1 MRATFERLAPP
12 LAIYVALVAFSVW
25 HLRQIEDPE
34 MSGVWLWAVLALAPA
49 LVAAVGAQQLA
60 PRRFAVLIV
69 PATITAIGAATGHWP
84 FRPHLLGDTGY
95 FRLVGG
101 DLHDGLDRWVRTL
114 LPYDPSN
121 APELHA
127 VVALAIFA
135 CFAALAAALL
145 VWRSPYPAIVV
156 GFIPFLVVSTV
167 YILPQPTLRA
177 AIFLA
182 LMLAILGVLSQRRRP
197 TIQLAAGAT
206 VVLVAVLAAT
216 LPGVAK
222 SAMLDWKQWG
232 KPEKTGTS
240 VGFIWNHT
248 YAGLKRPKKPVT
260 LLRVAVDSPSYWRAV
275 VLGKFNG
282 VAWVSEPTVVDTSPP
297 PNTIVP
303 QDALSPTAQGLSL
316 KQKKAKF
323 ENVNLATND
332 LVAPGEVLAIKGVD
346 GDSGLISRTADGVF
360 TTAANVPI
368 DSSWT
373 AEYLPVQPTIKDLTD
388 AAPDY
393 PEELQATA
401 LSLLDEGVVFPA
413 WGTPGRE
420 AAVDDLLSQHFFDPQ
435 LVRWREVYDR
445 AKALTTDAKSPYEA
459 VAAIESYFQSNY
471 RYDEKADYSQAADGP
486 LPSFFLDGK
495 RGYCQMYAGAMTV
508 MLRMLGIPS
517 RVGEGFTEGTRN
529 VSRGTYVVTD
539 RDAHAWVEVW
549 FPKFGWMP
557 FEPTP
562 SRELPFNYS
571 TTSKNF
577 SEAAQSALA
586 GVAGF
591 DSARLEQLAKLAGTP
606 SRVAGAALGGG
617 RGPREGGGGVGAVV
631 GQDWHPGFISW
642 LLLLAAGTLVLLVLA
657 KRLRS
662 LIPYVRKGPHEI
674 AGAVRRDLEAYV
686 RDQGV
691 PQAVVTLTPDEFARM
706 LHREFGVEAT
716 AWARLQARARY
727 GPDDA
732 RAHDAA
738 RDARREARTV
748 KRRLR
753 HSLGRTERAR
763 GAVRLRSLLP

>member
-1 MRATFERLAPP
+1 MRATIERLAPP
-12 LAIYVALVAFSVW
+12 LALYVALVAFSIW

-34 MSGVWLWAVLALAPA
+34 LGGLWVWAVLALAPA
-49 LVAAVGAQQLA
+49 LIAALGAQQLA
-60 PRRFAVLIV
+60 PRRFALLAI
-69 PATITAIGAATGHWP
+69 PAVITAIGAATGHWP

-114 LPYDPSN
+114 LPYDPVK
-121 APELHA
+121 APQLHA
-127 VVALAIFA
+127 VVSLAIFA

-145 VWRSPYPAIVV
+145 VWRAPYPAIVV

-167 YILPQPTLRA
+167 YVLPRPTLRA
-177 AIFLA
+177 AIFLG
-182 LMLAILGVLSQRRRP
+182 LMLAVLGVLSQRRRP
-197 TIQLAAGAT
+197 TIQLAAGAS

-260 LLRVAVDSPSYWRAV
+260 LLRVTADSPSYWRAV

-282 VAWVSEPTVVDTSPP
+282 LAWVAEPTVVDTGSPP
-297 PNTIVP
+297 TVIVP
-303 QDALSPTAQGLSL
+303 QDALSESAQGLSL
-316 KQKKAKF
+316 KQKAAKF
-323 ENVNLATND
+323 QNVNLATND
-332 LVAPGEVLAIKGVD
+332 LVAPGEVLAIKGID
-346 GDSGLISRTADGVF
+346 GDAGQISRTSDGVF
-360 TTAANVPI
+360 STEKNVPI

-373 AEYLPVQPTIKDLTD
+373 AEYLPVQPTIKDLTE

-393 PEELQATA
+393 PEDLQATDLA
-401 LSLLDEGVVFPA
+401 LLDEGVVFPV
-413 WGTPGRE
+413 WGAPGRE
-420 AAVDDLLSQHFFDPQ
+420 ATVDDLISTHFFDPQ
-435 LVRWREVYDR
+435 LVRWREVYD
-445 AKALTTDAKSPYEA
+445 KARDITKDAKSPYEA

-471 RYDEKADYSQAADGP
+471 KYDEKADYSRATDGP

-495 RGYCQMYAGAMTV
+495 SGYCQMYAGTMTV
-508 MLRMLGIPS
+508 MLRMLGIPA

-529 VSRGTYVVTD
+529 VNRGTYVVTD

-562 SRELPFNYS
+562 SRELPFDYS

-577 SEAAQSALA
+577 SDAATKSLA

-591 DSARLEQLAKLAGTP
+591 DSARLEQLARLAGTP
-606 SRVAGAALGGG
+606 SRVSGALLGGG

-631 GQDWHPGFISW
+631 GKDWHPGFVSW
-642 LLLLAAGTLVLLVLA
+642 LLLIAGALLVLLILA

-662 LIPYVRKGPHEI
+662 VVPYLRKGPHEI

-691 PQAVVTLTPDEFARM
+691 PQAVVTLTPDEFSRM
-706 LHREFGVEAT
+706 LHREFGVDA
-716 AWARLQARARY
+716 AGWARLQSRARY
-727 GPDDA
+727 GPNDG
-732 RAHDAA
+732 RAYDAA
-738 RDARREARTV
+738 RGARSEARVV

-753 HSLGRTERAR
+753 RSLGRTERAR
-763 GAVRLRSLLP
+763 GAIRLRSLLP

>member
-1 MRATFERLAPP
+1 
-12 LAIYVALVAFSVW
+12 
-25 HLRQIEDPE
+25 
-34 MSGVWLWAVLALAPA
+34 MSDLWLWALLALIPA
-49 LVAAVGAQQLA
+49 LLASLGSQRLA
-60 PRRFAVLIV
+60 PRRFAALIV
-69 PATITAIGAATGHWP
+69 PAIVVAIGAATGHWP
-84 FRPHLLGDTGY
+84 FRPTCSATPGY

-114 LPYDPSN
+114 LPYDPVK
-121 APELHA
+121 AAQLHA
-127 VVALAIFA
+127 VVVLAIFA

-167 YILPQPTLRA
+167 YVLPRPTLRA

-240 VGFIWNHT
+240 VGFIWNHS
-248 YAGLKRPKKPVT
+248 YAGLKRPKRPVT
-260 LLRVAVDSPSYWRAV
+260 LLRVTADSPSYWRAV
-275 VLGKFNG
+275 VLSNFNG
-282 VAWVSEPTVVDTSPP
+282 VAWVSEPTVVETSPP
-297 PNTIVP
+297 PNAVVP
-303 QDALSPTAQGLSL
+303 QDALSATAQGLSL
-316 KQKKAKF
+316 KQKAVKF
-323 ENVNLATND
+323 QNVNLATTN
-332 LVAPGEVLAIKGVD
+332 LVAPSEVLAIKGVD
-346 GDSGLISRTADGVF
+346 GDAGVISRTSDGVF
-360 TTAANVPI
+360 QTDKNVPV
-368 DSSWT
+368 DSELDGRVP
-373 AEYLPVQPTIKDLTD
+373 AGAALDQGPHGVARRLP
-388 AAPDY
+388 
-393 PEELQATA
+393 
-401 LSLLDEGVVFPA
+401 G
-413 WGTPGRE
+413 G
-420 AAVDDLLSQHFFDPQ
+420 AAVDLAVAARRQRPVPGLGHAGARGRGRRPAQPGLLRSAAGALARGLRQGARADPERG
-435 LVRWREVYDR
+435 V
-445 AKALTTDAKSPYEA
+445 TDEA

-495 RGYCQMYAGAMTV
+495 RGYCQMYAGTMTV
-508 MLRMLGIPS
+508 ILRMLGIPA

-549 FPKFGWMP
+549 FPKYGWMA

-571 TTSKNF
+571 TTSKDF

-606 SRVAGAALGGG
+606 SRVAGAPLGGG
-617 RGPREGGGGVGAVV
+617 RGPREGGGEGVGAVV
-631 GQDWHPGFISW
+631 GREWHPGFVSW
-642 LLLLAAGTLVLLVLA
+642 LLLLAAGVVALLVLA

-662 LIPYVRKGPHEI
+662 VIPYLRKGPHAI
-674 AGAVRRDLEAYV
+674 AGAVRRDLEAFV

-691 PQAVVTLTPDEFARM
+691 PDAVVTLTPRSSPACCAASSASTRPAGRACSRGRGTARTT
-706 LHREFGVEAT
+706 RGPTRRRV
-716 AWARLQARARY
+716 ARA
-727 GPDDA
+727 
-732 RAHDAA
+732 
-738 RDARREARTV
+738 ARR
-748 KRRLR
+748 
-753 HSLGRTERAR
+753 GR
-763 GAVRLRSLLP
+763 

>member
-1 MRATFERLAPP
+1 MRSAFERLAPP
-12 LAIYVALVAFSVW
+12 LALYVALVAFSIW
-25 HLRQIEDPE
+25 HLKQIEDPE
-34 MSGVWLWAVLALAPA
+34 LTGLALWAVLALAPA
-49 LVAAVGAQQLA
+49 LLAALSSQQLA
-60 PRRFAVLIV
+60 PRRFAVLVLPAIV
-69 PATITAIGAATGHWP
+69 VAVGAATGHWP

-101 DLHDGLDRWVRTL
+101 DLHDGLERWVRTL
-114 LPYDPSN
+114 LPYDPAK
-121 APELHA
+121 APQLHA
-127 VVALAIFA
+127 VVLLAIFA
-135 CFAALAAALL
+135 CFAALAASLL

-167 YILPQPTLRA
+167 YVLPQPTLRA

-260 LLRVAVDSPSYWRAV
+260 LLRVTSDSPSYWRAV

-282 VAWVSEPTVVDTSPP
+282 LAWVAEPTVVDTGSPP
-297 PNTIVP
+297 TVVVP
-303 QDALSPTAQGLSL
+303 QDALSEAAQGLSL
-316 KQKKAKF
+316 KQKSAKF
-323 ENVNLATND
+323 QNVNLASND
-332 LVAPGEVLAIKGVD
+332 LVAPGEVLAIKGID
-346 GDSGLISRTADGVF
+346 GDAGQISRTSDGVF
-360 TTAANVPI
+360 STAKNVPI

-388 AAPDY
+388 AKPDY
-393 PEELQATA
+393 PEDLQATDLA
-401 LSLLDEGVVFPA
+401 LLDEGVVFPV

-420 AAVDDLLSQHFFDPQ
+420 AVVDDLISTHFFDPQ
-435 LVRWREVYDR
+435 LLRWREVYDR
-445 AKALTTDAKSPYEA
+445 AKEITRDAGSPYEA
-459 VAAIESYFQSNY
+459 VAAIESYFQANY
-471 RYDEKADYSQAADGP
+471 RYDEKADYSRATDGP
-486 LPSFFLDGK
+486 LPRFFLNGK
-495 RGYCQMYAGAMTV
+495 TGYCQMFAGTMTV

-517 RVGEGFTEGTRN
+517 RIGEGFTEGTRN

-549 FPKFGWMP
+549 FPKYGWMP

-562 SRELPFNYS
+562 SRELPFDYS

-577 SEAAQSALA
+577 STAATKALA
-586 GVAGF
+586 GTAGF

-606 SRVAGAALGGG
+606 SRVAGAPLGGG

-631 GQDWHPGFISW
+631 GGNWHPGFVSW
-642 LLLLAAGTLVLLVLA
+642 LLLIAAGLVVLLVLV

-662 LIPYVRKGPHEI
+662 LIPYLRKGPHAI
-674 AGAVRRDLEAYV
+674 AAAVRRDLEAYV

-691 PQAVVTLTPDEFARM
+691 PQAVVTLTPDEFSRM
-706 LHREFGVEAT
+706 LHREFGVDA
-716 AWARLQARARY
+716 AGWARLQSRARY
-727 GPDDA
+727 GTDDGSA
-732 RAHDAA
+732 SDAA
-738 RDARREARTV
+738 RGARSEARVV

-753 HSLGRTERAR
+753 QSLGRTERAR
-763 GAVRLRSLLP
+763 GAIRVRSLLP